1 MTFVTLWR
9 LSVMIF
15 VAIWRLLHYD
25 FCHHMTYS
33 MSVMTFVALLCL
45 SLMMFVAF
53 WCLSLKRFDGMM
65 LMTFVAV
72 PFVHVTT
79 YVIYVQCSNNLSVF
93 SVRHTTVL
101 FFCFIPF
108 IFTVIYRSRLLHS
121 EHQEFFYLVCFT
133 LIRALLLLY
142 SVQCTIVT
150 YLACFLCYN
159 M

>member
-1 MTFVTLWR
+1 MSHYDVCRLWFLSPYDVCCIMIFVTIWRTVCRLWRLLPYCVCRLWCLSHFDVCRLRGLMAWCLWR
-9 LSVMIF
+9 LSQCLLFM
-15 VAIWRLLHYD
+15 WRHTL
-25 FCHHMTYS
+25 
-33 MSVMTFVALLCL
+33 
-45 SLMMFVAF
+45 
-53 WCLSLKRFDGMM
+53 R
-65 LMTFVAV
+65 
-72 PFVHVTT
+72 
-79 YVIYVQCSNNLSVF
+79 IYVQCSNNLSVF
-93 SVRHTTVL
+93 SVHHTTVL